1 LNLVDVGH
9 KCGPEPLLCILQP
22 PTTFIF
28 SQTRA
33 TFTFILI
40 LPQPRPTFL
49 TGCQNSLLNMSK
61 WLHVNRFVQQ
71 FVKVPSRMRT
81 QCLLQRSTSTKSPQ
95 SGLAEKPAASTQGQ
109 STVTDTSTA
118 PNNEYLAR
126 SDFPIGFLRDFPMFY
141 EEDARYSMSTNAPQS
156 GKAVKPQAP
165 TTLKEHTA
173 SNSTRNWENPRSLTP
188 SDFPNGFLWDCPMLF
203 EDERKG

>member
-1 LNLVDVGH
+1 
-9 KCGPEPLLCILQP
+9 
-22 PTTFIF
+22 
-28 SQTRA
+28 
-33 TFTFILI
+33 
-40 LPQPRPTFL
+40 
-49 TGCQNSLLNMSK
+49 
-61 WLHVNRFVQQ
+61 
-71 FVKVPSRMRT
+71 
-81 QCLLQRSTSTKSPQ
+81 
-95 SGLAEKPAASTQGQ
+95 
-109 STVTDTSTA
+109 
-118 PNNEYLAR
+118 
-126 SDFPIGFLRDFPMFY
+126 MFY